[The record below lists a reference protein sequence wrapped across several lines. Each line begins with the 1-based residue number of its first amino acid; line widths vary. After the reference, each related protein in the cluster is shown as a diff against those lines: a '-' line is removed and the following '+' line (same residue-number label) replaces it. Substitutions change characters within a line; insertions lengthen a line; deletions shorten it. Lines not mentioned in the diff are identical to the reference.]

1 MGTPR
6 SAGKRPVTREAAR
19 GAPARLAPGLPSL
32 KEWFL
37 RSDLLLTQRQYEQLW
52 RYHKLL
58 RDRNREYDLTR
69 IYQFDSMVQK
79 HYVDCVL
86 VARLLDWQLPSPI
99 LDIGT
104 GAGLPGIP
112 LKIVCPDTEF
122 ILSEGRH
129 RRVRFLLEVVETLG
143 LKGIEI
149 LGSKIHASFRRPV
162 RGVITRALETI
173 PKTLAR
179 VEGCLMPM
187 GKAIF
192 MKGPHCEEEIRSTL
206 EGFGSQYRLSG
217 DIPYVIPHTP
227 HRRRL
232 VVFERLVPL
241 P

>member
-1 MGTPR
+1 MRTPL
-6 SAGKRPVTREAAR
+6 SARKRPPVRGGAR
-19 GAPARLAPGLPSL
+19 GGPVRLAPGLPSL
-32 KEWFL
+32 KEWFR
-37 RSDLLLTQRQYEQLW
+37 RSDLSLTERQYEQLW

-58 RDRNREYDLTR
+58 RDRNKEYDLTR
-69 IYQFDSMVQK
+69 IYQFDSLVQK
-79 HYVDCVL
+79 HYIDCVL
-86 VARLLDWQLPSPI
+86 VARLLEWQIPSPI

-149 LGSKIHASFRRPV
+149 LGNKIHASFRRPV
-162 RGVITRALETI
+162 RAVITRALEAI

-179 VEGCLMPM
+179 VKGCLMPE
-187 GKAIF
+187 GKVIF
-192 MKGPHCEEEIRSTL
+192 MKGPHCEEEIRAGL
-206 EGFGSQYRLSG
+206 EAFGGQYRLSR

-232 VVFERLVPL
+232 VIFERVRNR
-241 P
+241 

>member
-1 MGTPR
+1 MQE
-6 SAGKRPVTREAAR
+6 AGRGGPVRMD
-19 GAPARLAPGLPSL
+19 PGLPSL
-32 KEWFL
+32 QEWFR
-37 RSDLLLTQRQYEQLW
+37 RSDLSLTQRQYEQLW

-58 RDRNREYDLTR
+58 REKNKEYDLTR

-79 HYVDCVL
+79 HYIDCVL
-86 VARLLDWQLPSPI
+86 VARLLDWQIPSPI

-143 LKGIEI
+143 LERIEI

-162 RGVITRALETI
+162 RAVITRALESI

-179 VEGCLMPM
+179 VEGCLMPQ
-187 GKAIF
+187 GKVIF
-192 MKGPHCEEEIRSTL
+192 MKGPHCEEEVRSAL
-206 EGFGSQYRLSG
+206 QGFGREYRLSL

-232 VVFERLVPL
+232 VIFERLVPL